1 MKKVKK
7 KVKRMYTMIK
17 MWQPNSL
24 RLKGKEVGYK
34 DELLIKTIESFDL
47 VPGCSNYTLNLNKK
61 DPNIN

>member
-1 MKKVKK
+1 
-7 KVKRMYTMIK
+7 MYTMIK